1 MISTFED
8 KENLEFNE
16 KFAFCYD
23 LLENGT
29 QNIFVTGKAGT
40 GKSTLLQYF
49 REHTTKKI
57 VVLAPTG
64 VAAVN
69 IKGQTIHSFFCFR
82 PDITPENV
90 FSIRLQRTQK
100 RMYESLDAIVID
112 EISMVRADLLDCID
126 AFLKVYGKKKNE
138 PFGGVQMILFGDLY
152 QLPPVVTSREQSIFT
167 DVYPSPFF
175 FDSKSYQAL
184 HLKIIELDKIYRQK
198 DEEFIQLLGGIRN
211 KTFTRWDMV
220 VLNQRLKPD
229 FKIPEG
235 EYYISLTTTNAI
247 ADGINQEQLQKL
259 TAVECEHEG
268 LLTGDFQQKDLP
280 THLNLKLKE
289 GAQVMMLNN
298 DPQGRW
304 INGSIGKLTYLNPD
318 GLGEDAIEVALHN
331 GEVVEV
337 KPVTWEIFHFHYN
350 EESQSIDSDVVGS
363 FTQFPIK
370 LAWAVTI
377 HKSQGKTFDK
387 VIVDI
392 GRGTFSHGQVYVAL
406 SRCTTLEGVILRK
419 PIYDHHVL
427 LDQRVVEF
435 MAQNQCS

>member
-8 KENLEFNE
+8 KQNLDFNE
-16 KFAFCYD
+16 KFAFCYN
-23 LLENGT
+23 LLENDIK
-29 QNIFVTGKAGT
+29 NIFVTGKAGT

-49 REHTTKKI
+49 REHTTKKM

-90 FSIRLQRTQK
+90 FSIRLHRSQK
-100 RMYESLDAIVID
+100 RLYESLDAIVID
-112 EISMVRADLLDCID
+112 EISMVRSDLLDCID
-126 AFLKVYGKKKNE
+126 AFLRMYGKKKNE
-138 PFGGVQMILFGDLY
+138 PFGGVQMIFFGDLY
-152 QLPPVVTSREQSIFT
+152 QLPPVVTQREQTIFSE
-167 DVYPSPFF
+167 VYPSPYF
-175 FDSKSYQAL
+175 FDSKSYNSL
-184 HLKIIELDKIYRQK
+184 NLKIIELDKIYRQK
-198 DEEFIQLLGGIRN
+198 DEDFIQLLGGIRN
-211 KTFTRWDMV
+211 KTFSRWDMV

-229 FKIPEG
+229 FQIPEG

-247 ADGINQEQLQKL
+247 ADRINQEQLEKL
-259 TAVECEHEG
+259 NTKLCEHEG
-268 LLTGDFQQKDLP
+268 DLSGDFKESDLP

-304 INGSIGKLTYLNPD
+304 INGSIGKTTYLNEE
-318 GLGEDAIEVALHN
+318 GFGEDSIEVELHS
-331 GEVVEV
+331 GSVVEV
-337 KPVTWEIFHFHYN
+337 KPVTWEIYRFRYN
-350 EESQSIDSDVVGS
+350 EDSQSIVSEAVGA
-363 FTQFPIK
+363 FTQYPIK

-427 LDQRVVEF
+427 LDQRVVDF
-435 MAQNQCS
+435 MVQNQCS

>member
-8 KENLEFNE
+8 KQNIEFNQ
-16 KFAFCYD
+16 KFAFCYN
-23 LLENGT
+23 LLENDI

-49 REHTTKKI
+49 REHTSKKI

-82 PDITPENV
+82 PDITPDKV
-90 FSIRLQRTQK
+90 YSIRLHRAQK
-100 RMYESLDAIVID
+100 RLYESLDAIVID
-112 EISMVRADLLDCID
+112 EISMVRSDLLDCID
-126 AFLKVYGKKKNE
+126 AFLRMYGKKKNV
-138 PFGGVQMILFGDLY
+138 PFGGIQMIFFGDLY
-152 QLPPVVTSREQSIFT
+152 QLPPVVTQREQSIFS
-167 DVYPSPFF
+167 DVYPSPYF
-175 FDSKSYQAL
+175 FDSKSYHCLQ
-184 HLKIIELDKIYRQK
+184 LKIIELDKIYRQK

-211 KTFTRWDMV
+211 RTFSRWDMV

-229 FKIPEG
+229 FQIPEG

-247 ADGINQEQLQKL
+247 ADRINDEQLSKL
-259 TAVECEHEG
+259 SSKLCEHEG
-268 LLTGDFQQKDLP
+268 DLAGDFKESDLP

-289 GAQVMMLNN
+289 SAQVMMLNN

-304 INGSIGKLTYLNPD
+304 INGSIGKVTYLNEE
-318 GLGEDAIEVALHN
+318 GFGEDSIEVQLHN
-331 GEVVEV
+331 GLVVEV
-337 KPVTWEIFHFHYN
+337 KPVTWEIFRFLYN
-350 EESQSIDSDVVGS
+350 EESQSIQSESVGS
-363 FTQFPIK
+363 FTQYPIK

-392 GRGTFSHGQVYVAL
+392 GRGTFSHGQIYVAL
-406 SRCTTLEGVILRK
+406 SRCTTLGGVVLRR

-427 LDQRVVEF
+427 LDQRVVDF
-435 MAQNQCS
+435 MAKHQCS